1 MSLEKKDIIIYG
13 AGGLGREILCLII
26 KRLDEWNPIGFIDD
40 GVCEGEI
47 IKGIPVLPKS
57 FLYQK
62 HENKLA
68 VAIGIADPTIKMKIF
83 TDLQENTDLYFPVLI
98 APTAIVDESAE
109 LDEGCIVSNFCLISI
124 NVKLGKC
131 LFVNTK
137 CDIGH
142 DSVIGN
148 FCSLMPC
155 VNVSGNVTVGQRT
168 SIGVQSAIL
177 QGVTIG
183 SDVIVGMGSKVIANV
198 SENCTVM
205 GYPARLIDKRTHKNT
220 E

>member
-1 MSLEKKDIIIYG
+1 MNLERKDIVIYG
-13 AGGLGREILCLII
+13 AGGLGKEILCLII
-26 KRLDEWNPIGFIDD
+26 KKFDEWNPIGFVDD

-57 FLYQK
+57 FLYQN
-62 HENKLA
+62 HQNKLA

-83 TDLQENTDLYFPVLI
+83 TDLKEKTDLYFPVLI
-98 APTAIVDESAE
+98 APTAVVDESAE

-131 LFVNTK
+131 VFLNTK

-142 DSVIGN
+142 NSVIGN

-155 VNVSGNVTVGQRT
+155 NVSGNITVGQRT
-168 SIGVQSAIL
+168 FIGLQAAIL

-183 SDVIVGMGSKVIANV
+183 SDVIVGMGSKVFSNV
-198 SENCTVM
+198 SENCTVL
-205 GYPARLIDKRTHKNT
+205 GYPARIIDKHVYKNT
-220 E
+220 